1 LANLLR
7 KRNQLD
13 RAIELLR
20 KAVSLEASAS
30 SQESK
35 SKYRG
40 RMRDATPFFN
50 LGTALQAKKSWKES
64 VQALREADRR
74 LPNNAAILAELGA
87 SLFGAGNFDEARP
100 VLEKAVERD
109 DKFWKTHELL
119 GEIHLRQG
127 RPGQALDCLG
137 KAVKLAPNEPIIHS
151 NIGVA
156 LSAQGKSEKAIKAF
170 QEALQRNP
178 KFAPA

>member
-1 LANLLR
+1 LKCYDKAIVLNPNHDWVHHNRGVVLEEKGRDDEALKAYERALAINPDLGEAYNNLANLLR

-87 SLFGAGNFDEARP
+87 SLFGAGNFDEA
-100 VLEKAVERD
+100 
-109 DKFWKTHELL
+109 
-119 GEIHLRQG
+119 
-127 RPGQALDCLG
+127 
-137 KAVKLAPNEPIIHS
+137 
-151 NIGVA
+151 
-156 LSAQGKSEKAIKAF
+156 
-170 QEALQRNP
+170 
-178 KFAPA
+178 